1 MYKLI
6 LFMIGFSGYTFAVDS
21 GQELEGSAAMDL
33 SEDFSGKERDDL
45 IRESHAASPQ
55 IISLDDFKELQFLR
69 ARQHLLQECMRNL
82 KFKILDDEGGKRGT
96 KRKADELD

>member
-1 MYKLI
+1 
-6 LFMIGFSGYTFAVDS
+6 MIGFSGYTFAGNS
-21 GQELEGSAAMDL
+21 EQGLAGPEKMDF
-33 SEDFSGKERDDL
+33 SEDVSGEERDDF

-55 IISLDDFKELQFLR
+55 IISLDDFKDLQFLR
-69 ARQHLLQECMRNL
+69 ARQRLLQECMRNL